1 MSTMTLTAPAVQPAV
16 FPPPSVPVVFTD
28 GDRYEW
34 PTGEIW
40 TRTRGWWVPSSA
52 GDPRDDGTGHWTD
65 AEVRAS
71 LGRAIEAWDVRK
83 MFVPARPGD
92 LPTGPFP
99 VMPTSRPTSQYV
111 LDHQA
116 DRLVPLRDL
125 VAAYDEDTAYDIPAV
140 LTAQETE
147 RVVAEMIADHED
159 VRMSRD
165 EAAGRIYIRYRR
177 PSEFGILTG
186 AGFPDHYGVECL
198 HVFVLTASP
207 AEA

>member
-1 MSTMTLTAPAVQPAV
+1 MSTMTLTAPAV

-34 PTGEIW
+34 PTGDIW
-40 TRTRGWWVPSSA
+40 TRTRGSWVPSSA
-52 GDPRDDGTGHWTD
+52 DDPRDDGTGHLTD
-65 AEVRAS
+65 AEVRAN

-83 MFVPARPGD
+83 MFVPALPGD
-92 LPTGPFP
+92 LPPGPFRA
-99 VMPTSRPTSQYV
+99 MPTSRPTAQYV

-116 DRLVPLRDL
+116 DRLVPLREL
-125 VAAYDEDTAYDIPAV
+125 VASYDEDTAYDIPAV
-140 LTAQETE
+140 LTAQQTE
-147 RVVAEMIADHED
+147 RVVAEIVTDHED

-186 AGFPDHYGVECL
+186 AGFPDDHDVECL